1 MALVALLCEARV
13 VGELETLRFLGTTS
27 TRSGEKPAGDLKF
40 SEAGRCERSETD
52 GFMKVFVDADTER
65 FLGAA
70 FLGIGGDEIV
80 HGILDIMYAD
90 QPYTT
95 IARAVHIHPTVS
107 ELIPTLLQSLKPLEE

>member
-52 GFMKVFVDADTER
+52 GVARVALLSSAAVELVFFSASAWR
-65 FLGAA
+65 F
-70 FLGIGGDEIV
+70 ISTMP
-80 HGILDIMYAD
+80 LD
-90 QPYTT
+90 P
-95 IARAVHIHPTVS
+95 
-107 ELIPTLLQSLKPLEE
+107 